1 LSSPPWLKTSN
12 REAGS
17 RNHTAKEHDKMFMIS
32 NFLFALAKL
41 IDFVLGAYMWIIIGR
56 AILSWVNPAPYN
68 PIVRF
73 LHEVTEPVLSRIRRV
88 IPAFAGGID
97 FSPMILILA
106 IIFLQSFLVPTLKQM
121 AAAIG

>member
-1 LSSPPWLKTSN
+1 
-12 REAGS
+12 
-17 RNHTAKEHDKMFMIS
+17 MFMVS

-41 IDFVLGAYMWIIIGR
+41 VEILLGVYMWVVIGR
-56 AILSWVNPAPYN
+56 AILSWVNPDPYN

-73 LHEVTEPVLSRIRRV
+73 LHDVTEPLLSRIRRM
-88 IPAFAGGID
+88 IPVFGGGMD

-106 IIFLQSFLVPTLKQM
+106 IYFLMSFLVPTLKHM

>member
-1 LSSPPWLKTSN
+1 
-12 REAGS
+12 
-17 RNHTAKEHDKMFMIS
+17 MFMIS

-41 IDFVLGAYMWIIIGR
+41 VEILLGVYMSIVIGR
-56 AILSWVNPAPYN
+56 AILSWVNPDPYN

-73 LHEVTEPVLSRIRRV
+73 LHDVTEPVLSRIRRI
-88 IPAFAGGID
+88 IPAFGGGMD

-106 IIFLQSFLVPTLKQM
+106 IYFLMSFLVPTLRHM

>member
-1 LSSPPWLKTSN
+1 
-12 REAGS
+12 
-17 RNHTAKEHDKMFMIS
+17 MFMIS

-41 IDFVLGAYMWIIIGR
+41 VEILLGAYMWIVIGR
-56 AILSWVNPAPYN
+56 AILSWVNPDPYN

-73 LHEVTEPVLSRIRRV
+73 LHDITEPVLSRIRRM

-106 IIFLQSFLVPTLKQM
+106 IYFMMSFLVPTLKHM